1 MENKG
6 KDDNEELKEE
16 KVIPNDDE
24 KKVEKPETV
33 EGTAKDTTDD
43 DVYVEYDENMDYD
56 ENEYEVVEVDEDEYK
71 EMTGEV
77 DPNSDDTA
85 VSNIASELSD
95 GEEEAEEGE
104 EGEEEEEE
112 IEVDGQGNVIEKP
125 KKVEEEEE
133 DEEESNKETQY
144 PDELTDLRLE
154 CLYIGLLF
162 LNPKSISRFFF
173 LFPDC
178 HFSDKRLLNL
188 YKTIIY
194 REGEAYASAK
204 AKEGYNLPIETPES
218 YELTQKLK
226 RFAKQDNFDIEKIYT
241 ELKKLFILKKYYIVA
256 PTSQIQGKI
265 LEVRSYKLY
274 DEMTVEIGVTNR
286 LSQVILNENST
297 EFLLSGDTSLANGV
311 SIPFPIL
318 NKVFKGLRLGE
329 TICYAMPSNSGKSRF
344 TTFLAA
350 QLALVHGKKV
360 LIISNEM
367 SEEKIKFCLI
377 TTVINNV
384 GIQNLHKQFISK
396 RENELLEFQ
405 YRPDEG
411 KKTKVDER
419 GFILR
424 KKDESLED
432 FITRL
437 HKESKEFNQTI
448 AVTNWL
454 NEQIDNCIHFI
465 HITEH
470 SNDDLRKIIMN
481 YYYRYSIEYVFY
493 DTLKAEAKFIGNS
506 DEVKKTATLL
516 SNIAQKFNMFIASSM
531 QLLES
536 STLPVNLTV
545 NDMSA
550 STTVKEV
557 LDTLMLVKQITRQ
570 TIHNYEY
577 SDTDTFE
584 KCYEI
589 EVTNE
594 T

>member
-1 MENKG
+1 
-6 KDDNEELKEE
+6 
-16 KVIPNDDE
+16 
-24 KKVEKPETV
+24 
-33 EGTAKDTTDD
+33 
-43 DVYVEYDENMDYD
+43 
-56 ENEYEVVEVDEDEYK
+56 
-71 EMTGEV
+71 
-77 DPNSDDTA
+77 
-85 VSNIASELSD
+85 
-95 GEEEAEEGE
+95 
-104 EGEEEEEE
+104 
-112 IEVDGQGNVIEKP
+112 
-125 KKVEEEEE
+125 
-133 DEEESNKETQY
+133 
-144 PDELTDLRLE
+144 
-154 CLYIGLLF
+154 
-162 LNPKSISRFFF
+162 
-173 LFPDC
+173 
-178 HFSDKRLLNL
+178 
-188 YKTIIY
+188 
-194 REGEAYASAK
+194 
-204 AKEGYNLPIETPES
+204 
-218 YELTQKLK
+218 
-226 RFAKQDNFDIEKIYT
+226 
-241 ELKKLFILKKYYIVA
+241 
-256 PTSQIQGKI
+256 
-265 LEVRSYKLY
+265 
-274 DEMTVEIGVTNR
+274 
-286 LSQVILNENST
+286 
-297 EFLLSGDTSLANGV
+297 
-311 SIPFPIL
+311 
-318 NKVFKGLRLGE
+318 
-329 TICYAMPSNSGKSRF
+329 MPSNSGKSRF

-367 SEEKIKFCLI
+367 SEEKIKFCMI

-405 YRPDEG
+405 YKADDP
-411 KKTKVDER
+411 KKSKVDER

-470 SNDDLRKIIMN
+470 SNDDLKKIIMN
-481 YYYRYSIEYVFY
+481 YYYKYSIEYVFY

-589 EVTNE
+589 EVPKDTDVRFYACVVDKNRAGAKPTVLFRLNLAYNIWE
-594 T
+594 ELGYLRLKTDGIAAEDYIPDN